1 MTDIKSKLRNVTKN
15 RFWIIASATIASLF
29 LVVPALSVELMEDA
43 IALMASGD
51 FFQAAEI
58 ASQVGNPKGFA
69 LAASALAIHGY
80 ELAPEE
86 EKEQLFLRA
95 IEYAEKAV
103 EMDPNSSE
111 AYLQVSHTLGRY
123 AQIIGVAK
131 ALSGGFAE
139 KTKSAMDKAISLDP
153 EKYRAHLSLG
163 SWHAEIVAAA
173 GFMANLLYGANE
185 ADSLAS
191 YRMALELAPT
201 SKVVH
206 FEYAVGL
213 MKLDGKN
220 LDLARIHLEKAIN
233 LPGKTAY
240 EQIVQKKAAKVLEEL
255 IEN

>member
-1 MTDIKSKLRNVTKN
+1 MEN
-15 RFWIIASATIASLF
+15 RFWVIASATIASLF
-29 LVVPALSVELMEDA
+29 LMVPALSAELMEDA
-43 IALMASGD
+43 IELMASGD

-191 YRMALELAPT
+191 YRRALELEPT

-213 MKLDGKN
+213 MKLDEKN

-240 EQIVQKKAAKVLEEL
+240 EEIVQKKAAKVLGEL